1 MSKSITAI
9 AFLFFT
15 SSAFALN
22 CEVKGFQQGAGS
34 GSTVSMSITAD
45 NEQAAL
51 AEFRRVNPGYNI
63 ISSVC
68 K

>member
-1 MSKSITAI
+1 MQKTITTI

-15 SSAFALN
+15 SSAFALT

-34 GSTVSMSITAD
+34 GSTVSMSITAP

-51 AEFRRVNPGYNI
+51 AEFRRVNPGYDI
-63 ISSVC
+63 ISSDC